1 MCVTVVELDY
11 MKRADLVLN
20 LKLDAYRFD
29 QNYIIKYH
37 VGPCF
42 SLANLK
48 PLNDGEL
55 LRFDPQI
62 TVGGDDGYEDV
73 QAINYEDTLFITVIP
88 NNFEDFVWK

>member
-1 MCVTVVELDY
+1 MCVTVVSMDY
-11 MKRADLVLN
+11 MKRADLILN
-20 LKLDAYRFD
+20 LELDAYRFD
-29 QNYIIKYH
+29 QNFIVKYH

-55 LRFDPQI
+55 LRFDPQL

-73 QAINYEDTLFITVIP
+73 
-88 NNFEDFVWK
+88 